1 MPSSSRIVLGIG
13 ERLDDL
19 AESVK
24 GLSYHDWNRG
34 DFVSDFYEV
43 VSDET
48 NQIYFDLTD
57 QFDEPINA
65 WAAVTEGL
73 GGIERSKATSW
84 ELCQIYQHSEW
95 WDRITFLLNGHT
107 VPNPFL

>member
-1 MPSSSRIVLGIG
+1 MGIG

-19 AESVK
+19 AESVG

-34 DFVSDFYEV
+34 DFATDFYEV

-57 QFDEPINA
+57 QFGEPINV

-73 GGIERSKATSW
+73 LGIRGSRATSW
-84 ELCQIYQHSEW
+84 ELCQLYQHNEW
-95 WDRITFLLNGHT
+95 WDRITFLLNGQPA
-107 VPNPFL
+107 PNPFL